1 VNHKTVACEAVAR
14 QTAVMDVVSAAF
26 VVTCVLVVLSPG
38 PSLAV
43 IIDQT
48 LRAGRP
54 AGLIAV
60 AGNTSG
66 LVFWAF
72 ASVLGLTALVRT
84 SELAFLG
91 LKIGGAIYL
100 CWLGVQ
106 SLRRSRR
113 HVRHATAREAE
124 AGEAEAGGQHG
135 EPQGADHQA
144 TARSAGG
151 RPARMLAAYRAGMLT
166 NLSNP
171 KAAVLYLALFPQFLP
186 AHGGTVGQTVS
197 LAVVQMTISACWY
210 GLVVLA
216 VGVVRR
222 LLARPTVRARLDQL
236 TGLVLVGLGIRLA
249 TLTRA
254 AI

>member
-1 VNHKTVACEAVAR
+1 ME
-14 QTAVMDVVSAAF
+14 VVSATFAL
-26 VVTCVLVVLSPG
+26 TCVLMVLTPG

-43 IIDQT
+43 VIDQT
-48 LRAGRP
+48 LRAGRA
-54 AGLIAV
+54 AGLASV

-66 LVFWAF
+66 LVVWAF

-84 SELAFLG
+84 SEVAFVA
-91 LKIGGAIYL
+91 LKIAGAAYL

-113 HVRHATAREAE
+113 H
-124 AGEAEAGGQHG
+124 GGQAPGHRADGAQG
-135 EPQGADHQA
+135 EREDAEHPERRG
-144 TARSAGG
+144 RG
-151 RPARMLAAYRAGMLT
+151 RPARMVAAFRAGMLT

-186 AHGGTVGQTVS
+186 AHGGTVAQTGS
-197 LAVVQMTISACWY
+197 LAAVQMTISMSWY
-210 GLVVLA
+210 TLVVLA

-222 LLARPTVRARLDQL
+222 LLARPAVRARLDQV

-254 AI
+254 AV

>member
-1 VNHKTVACEAVAR
+1 
-14 QTAVMDVVSAAF
+14 MDVVSATF
-26 VVTCVLVVLSPG
+26 VLTCVLVVLTPG

-43 IIDQT
+43 VIDQT

-54 AGLIAV
+54 AGLVAV

-84 SELAFLG
+84 SEVAFVG
-91 LKIGGAIYL
+91 LKIAGAVYL

-113 HVRHATAREAE
+113 HGGPVPALGHQPEEGPAEGATRHA
-124 AGEAEAGGQHG
+124 
-135 EPQGADHQA
+135 
-144 TARSAGG
+144 AGG
-151 RPARMLAAYRAGMLT
+151 RDRPAQMLAAYRAGVLT

-186 AHGGTVGQTVS
+186 AHGGTVGQTAS
-197 LAVVQMTISACWY
+197 LAVVQMAISTSWY
-210 GLVVLA
+210 ALVVLA

-222 LLARPTVRARLDQL
+222 LLARPTVRARLDQI

-254 AI
+254 AV

>member
-1 VNHKTVACEAVAR
+1 
-14 QTAVMDVVSAAF
+14 MDVVSPAF
-26 VVTCVLVVLSPG
+26 VATCVLVVMSPG

-54 AGLIAV
+54 AGLVAV
-60 AGNTSG
+60 TGNTSG

-84 SELAFLG
+84 SELAFLA
-91 LKIGGAIYL
+91 LKIAGAGYL

-113 HVRHATAREAE
+113 HGTERARPHAADQTRRHGTAQVWARER
-124 AGEAEAGGQHG
+124 
-135 EPQGADHQA
+135 EPERGP
-144 TARSAGG
+144 RRILG
-151 RPARMLAAYRAGMLT
+151 AYRAGLLT

-186 AHGGTVGQTVS
+186 AHGGTVGQTAA
-197 LAVVQMTISACWY
+197 LAVVQMAISATWY
-210 GLVVLA
+210 TLVVLA

-222 LLARPTVRARLDQL
+222 LLARPAVRARLDQV

-254 AI
+254 AV

>member
-1 VNHKTVACEAVAR
+1 
-14 QTAVMDVVSAAF
+14 MISPAF

-43 IIDQT
+43 IVDQT

-54 AGLIAV
+54 SGLVTV

-84 SELAFLG
+84 SELAFLA
-91 LKIGGAIYL
+91 LKIAGAVYL

-113 HVRHATAREAE
+113 HREIADP
-124 AGEAEAGGQHG
+124 AQPGQV
-135 EPQGADHQA
+135 ER
-144 TARSAGG
+144 TGG
-151 RPARMLAAYRAGMLT
+151 RPGGVFAWTRAYRAGVLT

-186 AHGGTVGQTVS
+186 AHGGTVGQTAA
-197 LAVVQMTISACWY
+197 LAAVQMTISVSWY
-210 GLVVLA
+210 TTVVLA

-222 LLARPTVRARLDQL
+222 LLSRPAVRVRLDQL

-254 AI
+254 AV

>member
-1 VNHKTVACEAVAR
+1 V
-14 QTAVMDVVSAAF
+14 DVVSPAF
-26 VVTCVLVVLSPG
+26 VVTCALVVLTPG

-43 IIDQT
+43 IVDQT

-54 AGLIAV
+54 SGLVAV

-84 SELAFLG
+84 SELAFLA
-91 LKIGGAIYL
+91 LKIAGAVYL

-113 HVRHATAREAE
+113 QRDLPE
-124 AGEAEAGGQHG
+124 Q
-135 EPQGADHQA
+135 EPPQRDERRG
-144 TARSAGG
+144 S
-151 RPARMLAAYRAGMLT
+151 RPARAFAAYRAGLLT

-186 AHGGTVGQTVS
+186 AHGATIGQTAT
-197 LAVVQMTISACWY
+197 LAVLQMAISTSWY
-210 GLVVLA
+210 TTVVLA

-222 LLARPTVRARLDQL
+222 LLARPAVRARLDQV

-249 TLTRA
+249 TLSRA
-254 AI
+254 AL